1 MIESPASCYFAASN
15 SSGGFRSYYGEIFAD
30 DRVDHLYIIKGGP
43 GTGKSHFMKAVARHG
58 RGRGYC
64 VTEYA
69 CSSDPASLDGLILSK
84 EGTPTL
90 GFLDGT
96 PPHPREPAFP
106 GVREELVNL
115 GAFWN
120 SRQLIEQG
128 ETIRRLSEG
137 KSAAYRR
144 AYAYLSACGAV
155 DSAAESRVEDCIRED
170 RIRALVE
177 RILRGQPKGGR
188 DCKLL
193 PALRRAV
200 GMTGEVCLHTFEQ
213 EAVRSGGAVLALEDH
228 YGVAYRVTRT
238 LFERS
243 RAVGHEV
250 YVSYDPIHPHKIDGL
265 YYPDGG
271 LCILV
276 GDVDTAAVTEAG
288 IPLRSIPLR
297 RFLHAEP
304 FREIR
309 GDLRRACAECNRL
322 TEAALEELSSAAKFH
337 FELEGIYSEAMN
349 FKAKE
354 AFTEQF
360 CNDLFAE

>member
-1 MIESPASCYFAASN
+1 MEHIIETILNYVEPDGEITGDSLLKQDCGLTSFDTVSL
-15 SSGGFRSYYGEIFAD
+15 YGELT
-30 DRVDHLYIIKGGP
+30 R
-43 GTGKSHFMKAVARHG
+43 
-58 RGRGYC
+58 
-64 VTEYA
+64 EY
-69 CSSDPASLDGLILSK
+69 
-84 EGTPTL
+84 
-90 GFLDGT
+90 
-96 PPHPREPAFP
+96 
-106 GVREELVNL
+106 GVPEN
-115 GAFWN
+115 
-120 SRQLIEQG
+120 
-128 ETIRRLSEG
+128 
-137 KSAAYRR
+137 
-144 AYAYLSACGAV
+144 
-155 DSAAESRVEDCIRED
+155 
-170 RIRALVE
+170 
-177 RILRGQPKGGR
+177 
-188 DCKLL
+188 L